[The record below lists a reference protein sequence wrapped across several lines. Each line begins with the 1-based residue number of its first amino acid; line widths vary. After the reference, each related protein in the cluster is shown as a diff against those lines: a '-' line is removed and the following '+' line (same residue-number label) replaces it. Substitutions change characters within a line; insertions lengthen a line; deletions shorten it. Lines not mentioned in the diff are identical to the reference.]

1 MGSSGTSKWREW
13 FQSLEVLA
21 ATGLVFAALFIA
33 SLQLL
38 GDEPPMAAGAGEI
51 ESWFADSD
59 RLAKT
64 LTGVNLA
71 PVSIIALLWFMAVFR
86 RRLGTAEDK
95 LFSTVFVGSG
105 VVFSA
110 LYLCGVAAVGAG
122 ALMVEYTGVA
132 PAVPTWQLLRALGK
146 ALLAVHAAK
155 LAAVFTISMATVGLR
170 SGAFMKVT
178 AILGYALGAAMLV
191 GAMLRE
197 TVPYLLPAW
206 IAIASLDLLVRR
218 KLLLERLRG
227 TPRGP

>member
-1 MGSSGTSKWREW
+1 VSSSEGSKWREW
-13 FQSLEVLA
+13 FQSLEVMA
-21 ATGLVFAALFIA
+21 ATGLVFAVLYVV

-38 GDEPPMAAGAGEI
+38 GDEPPLAADAGEV
-51 ESWFADSD
+51 ERWFADSA

-64 LTGVNLA
+64 RLGVNLA
-71 PVSIIALLWFMAVFR
+71 PLSIIALIWFMAVFR

-110 LYLCGVAAVGAG
+110 LFLCGVAAVGAG

-132 PAVPTWQLLRALGK
+132 PAVPTWQLVRALGR
-146 ALLAVHAAK
+146 ALLAAQAAK
-155 LAAVFTISMATVGLR
+155 LATLFTISMATVGLR

-178 AILGYALGAAMLV
+178 AILGYALGATMLI
-191 GAMLRE
+191 GALLRE

-206 IAIASLDLLVRR
+206 IAIASLDLLARR
-218 KLLLERLRG
+218 KVLPERMRHG
-227 TPRGP
+227 HREP